1 MLLMFL
7 DKYIKILL
15 IALVFFPFKS
25 FAQDSS
31 IDVSG
36 SIQTGYNLYD
46 NYSFAPYFD
55 KNITQDFSSVAR
67 IIIEGDSR
75 DKYSYELHA
84 VQTYNYSDINTG
96 ITDRDTSMLVVD
108 YGDNWIKKSDQSA
121 HYYLDRANV
130 KFAVEDVDIH
140 FGRLAVS
147 FGKPSF
153 WNLFDYYGSPYLN
166 QEYKAGIDALRLDK
180 TISNFSGINMVIN
193 KQKILTQSGSYLE
206 NSAVQSYQWL
216 GLEEEVSL
224 LLRGYTTIKDTDYAL
239 LYKREPEGHRIGIEV
254 DGEIG
259 SVNFY
264 DEITYLWGS
273 EKISMPGSYQ
283 GNLLKNYLMNVLGV
297 NYRFNNSLQITAE
310 HLFNG
315 IGDSNNLDASN
326 IRYKNGVS
334 TSLSD
339 HLSGVS
345 LSYDFNPLLIGRY
358 DAKLAWADSSH
369 QHNFSFVQSI
379 KDNVD
384 LIAGGQINIGDRPN
398 GANWQNPNIQ
408 SEFGRL
414 SNTYYLEL
422 KCYF

>member
-1 MLLMFL
+1 MFL

-15 IALVFFPFKS
+15 IVLIFFPFRS
-25 FAQDSS
+25 IAEDSP

-36 SIQTGYNLYD
+36 SIQTGYKLYD

-55 KNITQDFSSVAR
+55 KDIAHDFSSVAR
-67 IIIEGDSR
+67 IIFEGDSHN
-75 DKYSYELHA
+75 KYSYELHVIQA
-84 VQTYNYSDINTG
+84 YNYSNIDTG
-96 ITDRDTSMLVVD
+96 VTGRDTSMLYTD
-108 YGDNWIKKSDQSA
+108 LGDNWIEKTDQA
-121 HYYLDRANV
+121 ANYYIDRANI
-130 KFAVEDVDIH
+130 KFSVQDLDIH
-140 FGRLAVS
+140 FGRLAVG
-147 FGKPSF
+147 FGKPFF

-166 QEYKAGIDALRLDK
+166 QEYKAGIDALRIDRA
-180 TISNFSGINMVIN
+180 ISSFSGINLVIN
-193 KQKILTQSGSYLE
+193 QQKILTQSGSYLQ
-206 NSAVQSYQWL
+206 NNATQSYQRL
-216 GLEEEVSL
+216 GSKEAMGL
-224 LLRGYTTIKDTDYAL
+224 LLRGYTTVKDTDYAL
-239 LYKREPEGHRIGIEV
+239 LYKKEPEGHRVGIEL

-273 EKISMPGSYQ
+273 EEIPMPGSYQ

-297 NYRFNNSLQITAE
+297 NYRFDNSLQITAE

-334 TSLSD
+334 TSLNN

-345 LSYDFNPLLIGRY
+345 LSYEFNPLLVGRY
-358 DAKLAWADSSH
+358 DSKLAWKDSSQ
-369 QHNFSFVQSI
+369 QHNFSFIRSVT
-379 KDNVD
+379 DNVD

-398 GANWQNPNIQ
+398 GTNWQNPNIQ

-414 SNTYYLEL
+414 SDTFYLEL

>member
-31 IDVSG
+31 INISG
-36 SIQTGYNLYD
+36 SIQTGYNLHD

-75 DKYSYELHA
+75 EKYSYELHA
-84 VQTYNYSDINTG
+84 VQAYNYSNINTG
-96 ITDRDTSMLVVD
+96 ITGRDISMSVVD

-130 KFAVEDVDIH
+130 KFAVEDLDIH

-147 FGKPSF
+147 FGKPLF
-153 WNLFDYYGSPYLN
+153 WNLFDYYGNPYLN

-180 TISNFSGINMVIN
+180 AISNFSGVNIVIN
-193 KQKILTQSGSYLE
+193 KRKILTQSGNYLE
-206 NSAVQSYQWL
+206 NSVVQSYQWL
-216 GLEEEVSL
+216 GLEKEVGL

-254 DGEIG
+254 DGEMG
-259 SVNFY
+259 SINFY

-315 IGDSNNLDASN
+315 IGDSDNLDASN
-326 IRYKNGVS
+326 VRYKNGVS
-334 TSLSD
+334 TSLNN

-345 LSYDFNPLLIGRY
+345 LSYEL
-358 DAKLAWADSSH
+358 
-369 QHNFSFVQSI
+369 
-379 KDNVD
+379 
-384 LIAGGQINIGDRPN
+384 DRK
-398 GANWQNPNIQ
+398 
-408 SEFGRL
+408 SVV
-414 SNTYYLEL
+414 
-422 KCYF
+422 

>member
-1 MLLMFL
+1 MLLMFF

-15 IALVFFPFKS
+15 IVLVFFPFKS

-36 SIQTGYNLYD
+36 SIHTGYNLYD

-75 DKYSYELHA
+75 EKYSYELHA
-84 VQTYNYSDINTG
+84 VQAYNYSNINTG

-108 YGDNWIKKSDQSA
+108 YGNNWIKKSDQSA

-130 KFAVEDVDIH
+130 KFAVEDLDIH

-147 FGKPSF
+147 FGKPLF
-153 WNLFDYYGSPYLN
+153 WNLFDYYGNPYLN

-180 TISNFSGINMVIN
+180 AISNFSGVNIVIN
-193 KQKILTQSGSYLE
+193 KRKILTQSGNYLE
-206 NSAVQSYQWL
+206 NSVVQSYQWL
-216 GLEEEVSL
+216 GLEKEVGL

-297 NYRFNNSLQITAE
+297 NYHFNNSLQITAE

-315 IGDSNNLDASN
+315 IGDSDNLDASN

-334 TSLSD
+334 TSLND

-345 LSYDFNPLLIGRY
+345 LSYEFNPLLVGRY
-358 DAKLAWADSSH
+358 DARLAWDDSSH

-379 KDNVD
+379 TDNMD
-384 LIAGGQINIGDRPN
+384 FTAGGQVNIGDRPN
-398 GANWQNPNIQ
+398 GTNWQNPNIQ

-414 SNTYYLEL
+414 SDTFYLEL

>member
-1 MLLMFL
+1 MFL
-7 DKYIKILL
+7 VKYIKILL
-15 IALVFFPFKS
+15 IVLIFFPFRS
-25 FAQDSS
+25 IAEDSP

-36 SIQTGYNLYD
+36 SIQTGYKLYD

-55 KNITQDFSSVAR
+55 KDIAHDFSSVAR
-67 IIIEGDSR
+67 IIFEGDSHN
-75 DKYSYELHA
+75 KYSYELHVIQA
-84 VQTYNYSDINTG
+84 YNYSNIDTG
-96 ITDRDTSMLVVD
+96 VTGRDTSMLYTD
-108 YGDNWIKKSDQSA
+108 LGDNWIEKTDQA
-121 HYYLDRANV
+121 ANYYIDRANI
-130 KFAVEDVDIH
+130 KFSVQDLDIH
-140 FGRLAVS
+140 FGRLAVG
-147 FGKPSF
+147 FGKPFF

-166 QEYKAGIDALRLDK
+166 QEYKAGIDALRIDRA
-180 TISNFSGINMVIN
+180 ISSFSGINLVIN
-193 KQKILTQSGSYLE
+193 QQKILTQSGSYLQ
-206 NSAVQSYQWL
+206 NNATQSYQRL
-216 GLEEEVSL
+216 GSKEAMGL
-224 LLRGYTTIKDTDYAL
+224 LLRGYTTVKDTDYAL
-239 LYKREPEGHRIGIEV
+239 LYKKEPEGHRVGIEL

-273 EKISMPGSYQ
+273 EEIPMPGSYQ

-297 NYRFNNSLQITAE
+297 NYRFDNSLQITAE

-334 TSLSD
+334 TSLNN

-345 LSYDFNPLLIGRY
+345 LSYEFNPLLVGRY
-358 DAKLAWADSSH
+358 DSKLAWEDSSQ
-369 QHNFSFVQSI
+369 QHNFSFIRSI
-379 KDNVD
+379 TDNVD

-398 GANWQNPNIQ
+398 GTNWQNPNIQ

-414 SNTYYLEL
+414 TNSFYFEL

>member
-84 VQTYNYSDINTG
+84 VQAYNYSNINTG

-108 YGDNWIKKSDQSA
+108 YGENWIKKSDQSA

-130 KFAVEDVDIH
+130 KFAVENLDIH

-147 FGKPSF
+147 FGKPLF

-180 TISNFSGINMVIN
+180 AISNFSGVNMVIN
-193 KQKILTQSGSYLE
+193 KRKILTQSGSYLE
-206 NSAVQSYQWL
+206 SSAVQSYQWL
-216 GLEEEVSL
+216 GLEEEVGL

-239 LYKREPEGHRIGIEV
+239 LYKREPEGHRIGIEI
-254 DGEIG
+254 DGEMG

-297 NYRFNNSLQITAE
+297 NYRFNNSLQIIAE

-315 IGDSNNLDASN
+315 IGDSDNLDASN

-334 TSLSD
+334 TSLTD

-345 LSYDFNPLLIGRY
+345 LSYEFNPLLVGQY
-358 DAKLAWADSSH
+358 DARLAWADSSH

-379 KDNVD
+379 TDNVD
-384 LIAGGQINIGDRPN
+384 FIAGGQINIGDRPN
-398 GANWQNPNIQ
+398 GTNWQNPNIQ

-414 SNTYYLEL
+414 SDTFYLEL

>member
-1 MLLMFL
+1 MFL

-15 IALVFFPFKS
+15 IVLIFFPFRS
-25 FAQDSS
+25 IAEDSP

-36 SIQTGYNLYD
+36 SIQTGYKLYD

-55 KNITQDFSSVAR
+55 KDIAHDFSSVAR
-67 IIIEGDSR
+67 IIFEGDSHN
-75 DKYSYELHA
+75 KYSYELHVIQA
-84 VQTYNYSDINTG
+84 YNYSNIDTG
-96 ITDRDTSMLVVD
+96 VTGRDTSMLYTD
-108 YGDNWIKKSDQSA
+108 LGDNWIEKTDQA
-121 HYYLDRANV
+121 ANYYIDRANI
-130 KFAVEDVDIH
+130 KFSVQDLDIR
-140 FGRLAVS
+140 FGRLAVG
-147 FGKPSF
+147 FGKPFF

-166 QEYKAGIDALRLDK
+166 QEYKAGIDALRIDK
-180 TISNFSGINMVIN
+180 AISSFSGINLVIN
-193 KQKILTQSGSYLE
+193 QQKILTQSGSYLE
-206 NSAVQSYQWL
+206 NNATQSYQRL
-216 GLEEEVSL
+216 GSKEAMGL
-224 LLRGYTTIKDTDYAL
+224 LLRGYTTVKDTDYAL
-239 LYKREPEGHRIGIEV
+239 LYKKEPEGHRVGIEL

-273 EKISMPGSYQ
+273 EEISMPGSYQ
-283 GNLLKNYLMNVLGV
+283 GNLLNNYLMNVLGV
-297 NYRFNNSLQITAE
+297 NYRFDNSLQITAE

-334 TSLSD
+334 TSLNN

-345 LSYDFNPLLIGRY
+345 LSYEFNPLLVGRY
-358 DAKLAWADSSH
+358 DSKLAWEDSSQ
-369 QHNFSFVQSI
+369 QHNFSFIRSI
-379 KDNVD
+379 TDNVD

-398 GANWQNPNIQ
+398 GTNWQNPNIQ

-414 SNTYYLEL
+414 SDTFYLEL

>member
-67 IIIEGDSR
+67 IIIEGDNR

-84 VQTYNYSDINTG
+84 VQTYNYSNINTG

-130 KFAVEDVDIH
+130 KFAVEDLDIH

-147 FGKPSF
+147 FGKPLF

-180 TISNFSGINMVIN
+180 AISNFSGVNMVIN
-193 KQKILTQSGSYLE
+193 KRKILTQSGSYLE

-216 GLEEEVSL
+216 GLEEETGL

-259 SVNFY
+259 SINFY

-283 GNLLKNYLMNVLGV
+283 GNLVKNYLMNVLGV
-297 NYRFNNSLQITAE
+297 NYRFNNSLQIIAE

-315 IGDSNNLDASN
+315 IGDSDNLDASN

-334 TSLSD
+334 TSLND

-345 LSYDFNPLLIGRY
+345 LSYEFNPLLVGQY
-358 DAKLAWADSSH
+358 DARLAWADSSH

-379 KDNVD
+379 TDNVD
-384 LIAGGQINIGDRPN
+384 FIAGGQINIGDRPN
-398 GANWQNPNIQ
+398 GTNWQNPNIQ

-414 SNTYYLEL
+414 SDTFYLEL

>member
-1 MLLMFL
+1 MFF

-15 IALVFFPFKS
+15 IVLVFFPFKS

-84 VQTYNYSDINTG
+84 VQAYNYSNIDTG
-96 ITDRDTSMLVVD
+96 ITGRDTSMSVVD
-108 YGDNWIKKSDQSA
+108 YGDNWINKSDQSA

-130 KFAVEDVDIH
+130 KFAVEDIDIH

-147 FGKPSF
+147 FGKPLF
-153 WNLFDYYGSPYLN
+153 WNLFDYYGNPYLN

-180 TISNFSGINMVIN
+180 AISNFSGVNMVIN
-193 KQKILTQSGSYLE
+193 KRKILTQSGSYLE
-206 NSAVQSYQWL
+206 NSAIQSYQWL
-216 GLEEEVSL
+216 GLEEEVGL

-239 LYKREPEGHRIGIEV
+239 LYKRESEGHRIGIEV

-273 EKISMPGSYQ
+273 EKILMPGSYQ

-310 HLFNG
+310 YLFNG
-315 IGDSNNLDASN
+315 IGDSDNLDVSN

-334 TSLSD
+334 TSLND

-345 LSYDFNPLLIGRY
+345 LSYEFNPLLVGQY
-358 DAKLAWADSSH
+358 DAKLAWNDSSH
-369 QHNFSFVQSI
+369 QHNFSFVRSI
-379 KDNVD
+379 TDNVD
-384 LIAGGQINIGDRPN
+384 FIAGGQINIGDRPN
-398 GANWQNPNIQ
+398 GTNWQNPNIQ

-414 SNTYYLEL
+414 SDKFYLEL

>member
-84 VQTYNYSDINTG
+84 VQAYNYSNINTG

-108 YGDNWIKKSDQSA
+108 YGDNWIIKSDQSA

-130 KFAVEDVDIH
+130 KFAVEDLDIH

-147 FGKPSF
+147 FGKPLF

-180 TISNFSGINMVIN
+180 AISNFSGVNMVIN
-193 KQKILTQSGSYLE
+193 KRKILTQSGNYLE
-206 NSAVQSYQWL
+206 NNAVQSYQWL
-216 GLEEEVSL
+216 GLEEEVGL
-224 LLRGYTTIKDTDYAL
+224 LLRGYTTIKDIDYAL

-297 NYRFNNSLQITAE
+297 NYRFNNSLQIIAE

-315 IGDSNNLDASN
+315 IGDSDNLDASN
-326 IRYKNGVS
+326 VRYKNGVS
-334 TSLSD
+334 TSLND
-339 HLSGVS
+339 YLSGVS
-345 LSYDFNPLLIGRY
+345 LSYEFNPLLVGQY

-379 KDNVD
+379 TDNVD
-384 LIAGGQINIGDRPN
+384 FIAGGQINIGDRPN
-398 GANWQNPNIQ
+398 GTNWQNPNIQ

-414 SNTYYLEL
+414 SDAFYLEL

>member
-84 VQTYNYSDINTG
+84 VQAYNYSNINTG

-130 KFAVEDVDIH
+130 KFAVENLDIH

-147 FGKPSF
+147 FGKPLF

-180 TISNFSGINMVIN
+180 AISNFSGVNMVIN
-193 KQKILTQSGSYLE
+193 KRKILTQSGSYLE

-216 GLEEEVSL
+216 GLEEEVGL

-254 DGEIG
+254 DGEMG

-297 NYRFNNSLQITAE
+297 NYRFNNSLQIIAE

-315 IGDSNNLDASN
+315 IGDSDNLDASN

-334 TSLSD
+334 TSLND

-345 LSYDFNPLLIGRY
+345 LSYEFNPLLVGQY
-358 DAKLAWADSSH
+358 DARLAWDDSSH

-379 KDNVD
+379 TDNVD
-384 LIAGGQINIGDRPN
+384 FIAGGQINIGDRPN
-398 GANWQNPNIQ
+398 GTNWQNPNIQ

-414 SNTYYLEL
+414 SDTFYLEL